1 MKAAKILLVLF
12 AFTSVSFAKSG
23 LELGVFVPMGIGVGI
38 HYYNKPPSSL
48 DKAQSNT
55 YNSYISNNT
64 RTSHVGFEARVLF
77 QAGYRL
83 ELNSDMSFSFMG
95 EFGYSRD
102 TLNYR
107 ANDINTDSLSL
118 KMQKYRYYNFNSIV
132 IGVLPRFNYQRFS
145 LGIGFGMKI
154 IISGT
159 FNDSSYNK
167 LLGYSTETIKMLDTK
182 NYKNYFSSNIIPYLK
197 VTIDYAVYTSA
208 KFDFVVGA
216 YLGYDFAL
224 KYPSSVGKISG
235 TQVDVPIG
243 NMSSV
248 DLGIQIGTRIRP
260 MN

>member
-1 MKAAKILLVLF
+1 MKAVKILLVLF

-23 LELGVFVPMGIGVGI
+23 LELGVFVPLGIGVGI
-38 HYYNKPPSSL
+38 HYYNDPPSTL
-48 DKAQSNT
+48 TKAQSNT

-64 RTSHVGFEARVLF
+64 VTSQAGFEAGVLF

-83 ELNSDMSFSFMG
+83 ELNKDISFSFMG

-107 ANDINTDSLSL
+107 GNDINTNSLSL
-118 KMQKYRYYNFNSIV
+118 RMQKYKYYNFDSIV
-132 IGVLPRFNYQRFS
+132 IGVLPKFNYRRFS
-145 LGIGFGMKI
+145 IGIGFGMKI
-154 IISGT
+154 IVSGT

-182 NYKNYFSSNIIPYLK
+182 NYKDYFSSNIIPYLK
-197 VTIDYAVYTSA
+197 INIDYAVYTSK

-224 KYPSSVGKISG
+224 KYPSNVGKISG
-235 TQVDVPIG
+235 TQVDIPIG

-248 DLGIQIGTRIRP
+248 DLGIQIGTKIRP

>member
-38 HYYNKPPSSL
+38 HYYNEAPSTL
-48 DKAQSNT
+48 TKAQ
-55 YNSYISNNT
+55 SNNT

-83 ELNSDMSFSFMG
+83 ELNSDISFSFMG

-107 ANDINTDSLSL
+107 ANDINTDSLAL
-118 KMQKYRYYNFNSIV
+118 KMQKYRYYNFDSIV
-132 IGVLPRFNYQRFS
+132 IGLLPKINYRRFS

-197 VTIDYAVYTSA
+197 ITIDYAVYTSK

-224 KYPSSVGKISG
+224 KYPSTVGKISG